1 MGRSFNLGNNE
12 INELKKAIND
22 FNSKIEKLEKL
33 DREVILP
40 DKASFEDYEN
50 NIGSKL
56 QYNRELNSLKKFMKE
71 GAEKAVEVSKDVFI
85 TKWQQ
90 HEAKIAAN
98 RIIKENQPIVDS
110 DTSRFMKPD
119 KVEQAEYRL
128 KQANKINTGTIK
140 AMQENFN
147 YVFSYDR
154 RKFEKLNNYIDVYY
168 EKVLPQFKNYKNYDL
183 LKKELDRRKNNPESF
198 YKYITNAEN
207 LADINLWYPP
217 DDIEVGGNTP
227 EETFNLGLNEL
238 GLKINE

>member
-12 INELKKAIND
+12 IQELKKAIND

-33 DREVILP
+33 DNEVILP
-40 DKASFEDYEN
+40 DKLSFEDFKN

-56 QYNRELNSLKKFMKE
+56 QYDRELNSLKKFMKE

-98 RIIKENQPIVDS
+98 RIIKENEGIVSS
-110 DTSRFMKPD
+110 DTSRFMKPYN
-119 KVEQAEYRL
+119 VAQAEYKL
-128 KQANKINTGTIK
+128 TQAKNINSGTIK

-147 YVFSYDR
+147 YIFSYDR
-154 RKFEKLNNYIDVYY
+154 RKFEKLNNYVNLYY

-183 LKKELDRRKNNPESF
+183 LKKELDRRKNNPKSF
-198 YKYITNAEN
+198 YKYVSNAEN
-207 LADINLWYPP
+207 LSDINLWYPP

-227 EETFNLGLNEL
+227 EETFNLGLSEL
-238 GLKINE
+238 GIDIIE